1 MLSKD
6 VQNAYACKV
15 SNKHGIWL
23 WKIYYFIKN
32 VLIFDMLLIMLF
44 K

>member
-1 MLSKD
+1 MSSKD
-6 VQNAYACKV
+6 VQNTFTHRV
-15 SNKHGIWL
+15 SNKYGIWL

-32 VLIFDMLLIMLF
+32 VLIFYIILKILY